1 MDKGKRLVRLR
12 AYNIYEIKPR
22 TIPNEKGEPETYK
35 RPYHIV
41 EQGDTW
47 EVIEK
52 EAGVNRYALIWENGL
67 DEATPLSSLVG
78 QKFIFLR
85 EQEIINRS
93 QKRQRLQAELPPKN
107 QQSNSNNQVE
117 DKEVKKTNSSS
128 KQPENK

>member
-1 MDKGKRLVRLR
+1 M
-12 AYNIYEIKPR
+12 
-22 TIPNEKGEPETYK
+22 
-35 RPYHIV
+35 

-67 DEATPLSSLVG
+67 DEATPLSSLAG
-78 QKFIFLR
+78 QKIYFPKGT
-85 EQEIINRS
+85 INNKPKS
-93 QKRQRLQAELPPKN
+93 KKATTSSKLPPKN

-128 KQPENK
+128 KQHEKKV